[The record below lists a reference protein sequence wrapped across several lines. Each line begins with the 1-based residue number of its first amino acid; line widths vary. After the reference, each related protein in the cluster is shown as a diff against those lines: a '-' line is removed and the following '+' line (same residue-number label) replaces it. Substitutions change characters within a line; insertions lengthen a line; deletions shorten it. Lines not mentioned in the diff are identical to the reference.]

1 MACFRPMEAWKSKHI
16 NPTGRRS
23 LVFNSAHSDDPDA
36 PMRIKCGVCIG
47 CRMDKAN
54 EWALRC
60 MHESEYH
67 EENYFIT
74 LTYNEESLW
83 SRDNPMSLDYRD
95 IQKFHKR
102 LRKRMSSF
110 RFYIAGEYG
119 PKNGRPHWHGL
130 YFGLSIPDLQE
141 AQLSPRSDVYYSSEL
156 LNDIW
161 GQGFVTIGQLTPES
175 AAYTARYCFKKQR
188 GETVNVHDHGLNV
201 ATGESERL
209 FWTNEETGEVLP
221 LKPEFCAMSRR
232 PGIGGQWIED
242 NLEDTYKDDFVVF
255 KGRERAVPRYYD
267 KYMEKLD
274 PWKFDEI
281 KMDRVEKARQL
292 EEDRDRL
299 RVMETVK
306 QLKADKLVRYV

>member
-1 MACFRPMEAWKSKHI
+1 MNQIEKVYSVYDAKAEAYTPFFSERTDGLAIRTIENAMA
-16 NPTGRRS
+16 N
-23 LVFNSAHSDDPDA
+23 
-36 PMRIKCGVCIG
+36 
-47 CRMDKAN
+47 
-54 EWALRC
+54 
-60 MHESEYH
+60 
-67 EENYFIT
+67 
-74 LTYNEESLW
+74 
-83 SRDNPMSLDYRD
+83 
-95 IQKFHKR
+95 
-102 LRKRMSSF
+102 
-110 RFYIAGEYG
+110 
-119 PKNGRPHWHGL
+119 
-130 YFGLSIPDLQE
+130 
-141 AQLSPRSDVYYSSEL
+141 
-156 LNDIW
+156 
-161 GQGFVTIGQLTPES
+161 PES
-175 AAYTARYCFKKQR
+175 NLARHCSDFELHCL
-188 GETVNVHDHGLNV
+188 GTFDVSS
-201 ATGESERL
+201 GESERL